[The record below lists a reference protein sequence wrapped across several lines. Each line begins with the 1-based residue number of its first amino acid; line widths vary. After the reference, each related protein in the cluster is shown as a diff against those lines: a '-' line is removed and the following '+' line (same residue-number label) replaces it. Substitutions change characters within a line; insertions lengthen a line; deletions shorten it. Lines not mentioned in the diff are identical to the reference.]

1 MDNKNIYD
9 TGLYLRL
16 SKDDADVDG
25 GKKTESNSISS
36 QRDILR
42 AYVQSHEDLQIY
54 DIYIDDGYS
63 GANFER
69 PEFQR
74 MMADVRAGKVNCVLV
89 KDLSRFGRDYI
100 EAGRF
105 IQKTFPALNV
115 RFIAVTDGFDSL
127 YADKTDS
134 SLILPIKNFVNDSY
148 CRDIS
153 MKVKAQQKVKRME
166 GKCISAFTV
175 YGYKKNPEDKNSLV
189 VDEYAADIVRKIFA
203 WKIAGMSLGVIAE
216 KLNATGILS
225 PMEYKKSLGMKYYTG
240 FEGSSTA
247 KWAAASVKRILVN
260 PVYIGTMVQ
269 GKQEKV
275 NYKVKKRID
284 KPQEEWICVKNTHKA
299 IISEVEFLTVQ
310 DLLKYDGRASSN
322 TDTANLFSGVLI
334 CADCKAP
341 MIKRVNSYKGKKKV
355 FYICQTKNKSMGCS
369 RHSIEEETLKRIAF
383 KEIKKYLELMAS
395 YSEVAEYLEQ
405 MNVNYEQV
413 VEYDSQI
420 ATLQTEYNRYYGLKS
435 SLFADLKEGLI
446 DKKEFDEFHNLYER
460 KCSELENAIAAQKK
474 IIKDMFR
481 NGIAAKSQLEK
492 IKETLELQELDR
504 ELLVTTVRKI
514 YVHEDKRLE
523 IEFRFSNE
531 MDKLVV
537 MSQMCHEKTS
547 MQEVI

>member
-1 MDNKNIYD
+1 MGFKEKSNCIKD
-9 TGLYLRL
+9 T
-16 SKDDADVDG
+16 
-25 GKKTESNSISS
+25 
-36 QRDILR
+36 
-42 AYVQSHEDLQIY
+42 
-54 DIYIDDGYS
+54 IYIDDGYS

-69 PEFQR
+69 PEFER

-100 EAGRF
+100 EAGRL

-127 YADKTDS
+127 YADKADS

-203 WKIAGMSLGVIAE
+203 WKIAGMSLGAIAE

-225 PMEYKKSLGMKYYTG
+225 PMEYKKFLGMKYYTG

-247 KWAAASVKRILVN
+247 KWAATSVKRILVN

-299 IISEVEFLTVQ
+299 IISEFEFLTVQ

-369 RHSIEEETLKRIAF
+369 RHSIEEDTLKKIVF
-383 KEIKKYLELMAS
+383 KEIQKHLELMAS
-395 YSEVAEYLEQ
+395 YSEIAEYLEQ

-420 ATLQTEYNRYYGLKS
+420 ATLQAEYNRYNGLKS
-435 SLFADLKEGLI
+435 NLFADLEEGLI
-446 DKKEFDEFHNLYER
+446 DKKEFDEFYDLYER
-460 KCSELENAIAAQKK
+460 KCSELESAITAQKK
-474 IIKDMFR
+474 IIKDMFQ
-481 NGIAAKSQLEK
+481 NGVLAKSQLEK

-531 MDKLVV
+531 MDKLAV